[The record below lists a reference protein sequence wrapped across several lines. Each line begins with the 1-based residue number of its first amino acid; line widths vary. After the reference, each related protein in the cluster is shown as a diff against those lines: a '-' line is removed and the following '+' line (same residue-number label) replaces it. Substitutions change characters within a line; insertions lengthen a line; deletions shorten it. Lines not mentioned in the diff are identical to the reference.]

1 MTDLS
6 PGLQASWVKEMS
18 AGLFSDDVENPEGD
32 NSAIPEDERTAV
44 QSKTRAKTKKQ
55 KRKAREQK
63 EMVRN
68 GVILDVM

>member
-63 EMVRN
+63 EMV
-68 GVILDVM
+68 I